1 MILSARLLDNY
12 VDINNFDVTNQL
24 SVTSSYPP
32 VPGQAVT
39 LTLQLADISKDRA
52 SQGFS
57 PAGRRYVPMPLPDE
71 DGNDTPVKL
80 QVNLV
85 SINQANNCTYYGTW
99 MKSAGDGS
107 IWQILV
113 PESDFGKLKRGTWNM
128 VCALTVNGSVM
139 RFTVP
144 NALNVIPQTDF

>member
-32 VPGQAVT
+32 VPGQVVT

-57 PAGRRYVPMPLPDE
+57 PAGRRYVPIT
-71 DGNDTPVKL
+71 DGTPTL
-80 QVNLV
+80 QANLV

-107 IWQILV
+107 IWQIQI
-113 PESDFGKLKRGTWNM
+113 PESDFGKLKRGTWNLI
-128 VCALTVNGSVM
+128 CALTVNGSVM